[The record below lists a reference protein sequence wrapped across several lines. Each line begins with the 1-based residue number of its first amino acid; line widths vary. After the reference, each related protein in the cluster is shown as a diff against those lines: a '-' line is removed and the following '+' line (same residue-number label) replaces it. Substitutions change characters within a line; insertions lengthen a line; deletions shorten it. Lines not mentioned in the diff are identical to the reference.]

1 MATRAWLRNITMSVG
16 RPLADYAVKLT
27 KVADNLFLLST
38 ATSNHIKTYMHLKEH
53 TKESLT

>member
-1 MATRAWLRNITMSVG
+1 MNNIFWE
-16 RPLADYAVKLT
+16 ADYAVKLT
-27 KVADNLFLLST
+27 RVADNLFLLST